1 MPYSS
6 MCLLIAAMHIQ
17 LSGHDAFSFE
27 MVHEIFR
34 DQVRAST
41 SAPVEVDGGSIG
53 MINCSREVL
62 RSVSLEHI
70 AHHEFNRQENWN
82 FRHSSN

>member
-1 MPYSS
+1 

-17 LSGHDAFSFE
+17 LSGHGAFSFE